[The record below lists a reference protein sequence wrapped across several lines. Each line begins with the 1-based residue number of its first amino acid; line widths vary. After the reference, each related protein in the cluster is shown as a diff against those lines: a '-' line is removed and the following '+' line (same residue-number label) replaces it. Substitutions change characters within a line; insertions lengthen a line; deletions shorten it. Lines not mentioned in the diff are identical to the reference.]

1 MTPREE
7 ITSALNRASA
17 ENGSATPDHVLAD
30 YLLQCLLAFD
40 SATNRRDAI
49 KAEGGKRD

>member
-1 MTPREE
+1 MTLREE
-7 ITSALNRASA
+7 ITAALNRASA
-17 ENGSATPDHVLAD
+17 ENGSATPDYILAD

-40 SATNRRDAI
+40 SATNQRDAW